1 MIIDGNNLILGRLAS
16 FAAKKLLL
24 GESVEVVNC
33 EEAVIT
39 GTKETIL
46 TRFKEKMN
54 RTHPFKGPFFIRSAD
69 GIVKRTIRGM
79 LPFGQSRGREAFKR
93 VMCYNSIPEEFK
105 NRKLET
111 IKEANLEKLPD
122 RRYIRIK
129 EICRYLGAKL

>member
-93 VMCYNSIPEEFK
+93 LRCYTGVPEKLKKE
-105 NRKLET
+105 KLES
-111 IKEANLEKLPD
+111 IKEASVENKNVKYMKVGKVSE
-122 RRYIRIK
+122 YIR
-129 EICRYLGAKL
+129 